1 VQTLSQGKS
10 VTMAE
15 QPKKPTGGAY
25 GQFLSEN
32 RTALSQE
39 CAGKPITAVTKLAGE
54 RFKALGEAEKAQ
66 FQEKFQKAMEQ
77 YKKDMEAF
85 LAAGGEKKAPKR
97 KAKEEEENGKK
108 RQKKDPDAPKKPV
121 GGSFGCFLAANRA
134 TFQKACQGKPAS
146 EISKMA
152 GEQWKKLSAEEKK
165 PFDDEYETKKTAY
178 AEAKKTY
185 SLPEAETP
193 SKKTSKGKE
202 SPKKDRKAPEK
213 NTTRAAKGKGAT
225 SKCPEAGIELAETV
239 AKAADKA
246 GCKSQLIQLLSRQDI
261 LGSGKSQDE
270 VLKALQD
277 NNGLL
282 HPAKRAL
289 LGA

>member
-1 VQTLSQGKS
+1 VA
-10 VTMAE
+10 MAE

-25 GQFLSEN
+25 GRFLSKN
-32 RTALSQE
+32 RAALSQE

-54 RFKALGEAEKAQ
+54 RFKALGDAEKAQ
-66 FQEKFQKAMEQ
+66 FQDKFQKAMEQ

-97 KAKEEEENGKK
+97 KAQEAEEDAKK
-108 RQKKDPDAPKKPV
+108 RQKKDPNAPKKPV
-121 GGSFGCFLAANRA
+121 GGAYGCFLAANRA
-134 TFQKACQGKPAS
+134 TFEKTCQGKPVT

-152 GEQWKKLSAEEKK
+152 GEQWKTLSAEEKK
-165 PFDDEYETKKTAY
+165 PYEDEYETKKTAY
-178 AEAKKTY
+178 VETMKTY
-185 SLPEAETP
+185 IPPEAETP
-193 SKKTSKGKE
+193 TKKTSKSKE
-202 SPKKDRKAPEK
+202 SPKKDSQAPEK
-213 NTTRAAKGKGAT
+213 KTARAAKGNGAASKGPET
-225 SKCPEAGIELAETV
+225 SIELAETV
-239 AKAADKA
+239 AKAAEKV
-246 GCKSQLIQLLSRQDI
+246 GCRSQLIQLLSRQDI
-261 LGSGKSQDE
+261 IGSGKSQDE